1 MKRLIQLPM
10 TRPSILG
17 AVLAVVVGLGTFTY
31 LGGQDTA
38 ATTSEISM
46 TPVVVVVRDLGARA
60 RLGATDVEVR
70 ELPAAGVHPLAYSSV
85 DEVIGQFTVGFTASG
100 EQILP
105 HDVTLDVIGGGL
117 AQLVPVGERALS
129 IAISNATAAGGLVSP
144 GDHIDVIAIFTE
156 DTGGRD
162 GTSIVAQNVEVLAI
176 SQTVLGDAVDTTR
189 ETTASSSPQSVSATV
204 TVAVS
209 LEDAQRISLAESFGD
224 LRVFLRNPDDDSEP
238 VAVPLNLDSVARR

>member
-17 AVLAVVVGLGTFTY
+17 AILAVVVGLGTFMY
-31 LGGQDTA
+31 LGDQQ
-38 ATTSEISM
+38 TTTTTGE
-46 TPVVVVVRDLGARA
+46 TPMASVVVVARDLGARV
-60 RLGATDVEVR
+60 RLTTDDVALV
-70 ELPAAGVHPLAYSSV
+70 ELPAAGIHPLAVRSV
-85 DEVIGQFTVGFTASG
+85 DEVIGLFTAGPMVSQ

-105 HDVTLDVIGGGL
+105 HNLTNDVLGGGL
-117 AQLVPVGERALS
+117 AQLVPVGERAIS

-162 GTSIVAQNVEVLAI
+162 GTAIVAQNVEVLAI
-176 SQTVLGDAVDTTR
+176 SQVVLGDDVNATR
-189 ETTASSSPQSVSATV
+189 EAASSNSPQSVSATV

-238 VAVPLNLDSVARR
+238 VAVPLNLDAVARR